1 MKSIKSFNF
10 QDLISNYSICNIYQN
25 KIWQYGSLS
34 ANYLTNY
41 LKQCLGQFTLKRLGY
56 SKWCCQNFCWNVTRA
71 RIYVVK
77 LFWGKILLAP
87 LFWHHMKQFSVSVC
101 ERFWKQAS
109 LKVVTYKRWS
119 LMRGGGLQ
127 EVLFIV
133 IWLRN
138 FWYFEEVVSN
148 KRWSLIMG
156 GRKGKFDCCNMIEY
170 HYEWS

>member
-1 MKSIKSFNF
+1 MTIWFF
-10 QDLISNYSICNIYQN
+10 IS
-25 KIWQYGSLS
+25 KLS
-34 ANYLTNY
+34 H
-41 LKQCLGQFTLKRLGY
+41 
-56 SKWCCQNFCWNVTRA
+56 
-71 RIYVVK
+71 K
-77 LFWGKILLAP
+77 LFKTVFGTIHIKETWLLQMVLSKFLLKCDMSKNLSGKLFRGTILLAS
-87 LFWHHMKQFSVSVC
+87 LFWHHMKQFSVSAC

-148 KRWSLIMG
+148 KRWSLIRG
-156 GRKGKFDCCNMIEY
+156 GCKGKFDCCNMIEY